1 MSKEN
6 KSSKVIFHTAGS
18 TVKVIAGRIHD
29 LPGERV
35 ELLHILDPETG
46 VDISSQ
52 QSREDLAYFLRTAE
66 IKMGIQ
72 DAK

>member
-1 MSKEN
+1 ML
-6 KSSKVIFHTAGS
+6 SSKVIFLTAGR

-29 LPGERV
+29 LPGEPV
-35 ELLHILDPETG
+35 ELLHVLDPETG

>member
-1 MSKEN
+1 ML
-6 KSSKVIFHTAGS
+6 SSKVIFLTAGK

-29 LPGERV
+29 LPGEPV
-35 ELLHILDPETG
+35 ELLHVLDPETHADTSAG
-46 VDISSQ
+46 YSP
-52 QSREDLAYFLRTAE
+52 EDLAYFLRTAE